1 MTDIPRS
8 APERSA
14 WDVVALLDSIDAAL
28 PCGRSVDDLLE
39 QVAEGV
45 PPATDAHQDSCPHCQ
60 AALTELSLLWAPV
73 PELARSAVRTPADL
87 AALVMNR
94 IHRLINDVW
103 YTLQLTDLG
112 TVQVAARVVARLAR
126 DAARTV
132 PGVRVALGRS
142 TAGRIAEVVERA
154 TRRHRHPNAAVGVL
168 GRTAAIDLAIA
179 VEYGQSV
186 HEVAADVQRRVISA
200 LQDSIRLNAVSVNVT
215 VDDVLY

>member
-1 MTDIPRS
+1 
-8 APERSA
+8 
-14 WDVVALLDSIDAAL
+14 
-28 PCGRSVDDLLE
+28 
-39 QVAEGV
+39 
-45 PPATDAHQDSCPHCQ
+45 
-60 AALTELSLLWAPV
+60 
-73 PELARSAVRTPADL
+73 
-87 AALVMNR
+87 
-94 IHRLINDVW
+94 
-103 YTLQLTDLG
+103 
-112 TVQVAARVVARLAR
+112 LAR

-186 HEVAADVQRRVISA
+186 HEVATDVQRRVISA
-200 LQDSIRLNAVSVNVT
+200 LQDSIGLNAVSVNVT